1 MTAPAKQPTEMNMYK
16 HPQFSRLFSQMMLLT
31 GLVLAFYKVFAADF
45 PIGSYRVD
53 GAKATLTFDA
63 KGQFRVQEGQKMQ
76 VAGKYTVNGDRI
88 EFTDKEG
95 PWACTKDGAETGSYH
110 WNYEK
115 SALSFS
121 KLADACEDRVSSL
134 ATVKWKQQH

>member
-31 GLVLAFYKVFAADF
+31 GLVLAFYKVLAADF

-53 GAKATLTFDA
+53 GAKVTLTFDA

-95 PWACTKDGAETGSYH
+95 PWACTKDGKETGSYH

-115 SALSFS
+115 SALSFG

-134 ATVKWKQQH
+134 ATVKWILQH